1 MTANIQASSCVFKT
15 TTPQSVSL
23 HASFAEVAL
32 PFEPV
37 EIQDPV
43 IRCYL
48 ALNGPRYLLF
58 DRDNASDDVF
68 WALAP
73 DLGTYT
79 LDTPGYVIWDRWD
92 LSRDT
97 RALQPDDLILDVS
110 EIEALEDGDVPE
122 TGTPLVI
129 TTKADNSDNYCIG
142 PTSRYESDPDI
153 TPETAAMIEAELNG
167 TPRNPGEGG
176 SGGGA
181 VGGDASEGDEPGCQ
195 VASSDRSGAAIPMIL
210 LGIFGALG
218 WSRRRRRR

>member
-1 MTANIQASSCVFKT
+1 MLLYPLLFYPSITRMGYPQTRLTTIGACCIFKT

-79 LDTPGYVIWDRWD
+79 LDTPA
-92 LSRDT
+92 T
-97 RALQPDDLILDVS
+97 
-110 EIEALEDGDVPE
+110 
-122 TGTPLVI
+122 
-129 TTKADNSDNYCIG
+129 
-142 PTSRYESDPDI
+142 
-153 TPETAAMIEAELNG
+153 
-167 TPRNPGEGG
+167 
-176 SGGGA
+176 
-181 VGGDASEGDEPGCQ
+181 
-195 VASSDRSGAAIPMIL
+195 
-210 LGIFGALG
+210 
-218 WSRRRRRR
+218 